1 MADSSRAG
9 QFESS
14 GGRPSPG
21 HGLRAVELSVRNE
34 AVAGDGLRGPTLE
47 GAAELAVL
55 LALIDDHSRL
65 LVGWRWGTGEDMI
78 GLEAPGIDGSW
89 RARGD
94 PRGSP
99 SGLGRQ
105 VTSARQQGRAHPSN
119 LTMRSSPFAELTGA
133 EAPPLAPQPLADRW
147 PVGSARGGSV
157 ARFRRAR
164 RSPIHRA
171 MASSSSASWQRII
184 V

>member
-1 MADSSRAG
+1 
-9 QFESS
+9 
-14 GGRPSPG
+14 
-21 HGLRAVELSVRNE
+21 VRNE

-55 LALIDDHSRL
+55 LALIDDHGRL

-119 LTMRSSPFAELTGA
+119 LTMRSSPFAELTA
-133 EAPPLAPQPLADRW
+133 VRDYRTHLQTVLKRSPPVAAVRARERALVEVRDGEPRQVLADF
-147 PVGSARGGSV
+147 RGVRAPRLIGQ
-157 ARFRRAR
+157 RR
-164 RSPIHRA
+164 
-171 MASSSSASWQRII
+171 
-184 V
+184 